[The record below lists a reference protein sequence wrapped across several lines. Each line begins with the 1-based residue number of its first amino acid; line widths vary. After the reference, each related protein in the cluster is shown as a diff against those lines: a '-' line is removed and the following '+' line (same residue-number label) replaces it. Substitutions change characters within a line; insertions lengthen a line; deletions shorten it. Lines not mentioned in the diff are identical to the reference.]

1 MNIGGDV
8 DLSVDFCG
16 IRFSNP
22 FILSSAPPTTTGE
35 MMGRAFEA
43 GWAGAV
49 TKTLVTDAESI
60 VNVRPRLASL
70 CFPGTAEETKKIY
83 AFENIE
89 LVTDRSLSI
98 WLKEIEA
105 LRKQYPDR
113 VVIASIMD
121 DAGKPDGWQELARKC
136 ESAGAQMIELNMS
149 CPHGMPEMGMGS
161 AIGQNTELAGRVTGW
176 TVEAVDIPV
185 MAKMTP
191 NVTDVG
197 LVAKA
202 CAEAGA
208 HAISAIN
215 TVAAIIG
222 VDLETLTPLPSVD
235 GYSTHGGLSGLAIK
249 PIALKALAAIN
260 QALNFDLGEIKGAGR
275 FVKRV
280 PVSGIGGIY
289 TWEDAAEFLLLG
301 AATLQVCS
309 AVMAQG
315 YGIVEDLID
324 GLQNY
329 MEDKGFDTLSDMIGL
344 SLPKLTGQTQLSR
357 EKPLASSINE
367 ERCIKCDLCF
377 VSCRDSGYQAI
388 SLKEDRTPVVDRDK
402 CTGCSLCL
410 HVCPVWDCITMTPI
424 G

>member
-1 MNIGGDV
+1 MKIGGDV
-8 DLSVDFCG
+8 DLSVEFCE
-16 IRFSNP
+16 ILFKNP

-60 VNVRPRLASL
+60 VNVTPRLASL
-70 CFPGTAEETKKIY
+70 SFPGPTGEPKKIY

-89 LVTDRSLSI
+89 LVTDRELSV

-105 LRKQYPDR
+105 LRKKYPEH

-121 DAGKPDGWQELARKC
+121 DAGKPDGWQFMAKKC
-136 ESAGAQMIELNMS
+136 EEAGAQMIELNMS
-149 CPHGMPEMGMGS
+149 CPHGMPEMGMGA
-161 AIGQNTELAGRVTGW
+161 AIGQNSELAARVTAW

-191 NVTDVG
+191 NVTDIG
-197 LVAKA
+197 AVAKS
-202 CAEAGA
+202 CTDAGA

-215 TVAAIIG
+215 TVAAIMG
-222 VDLETLTPLPSVD
+222 VDLETLVPRPSVG
-235 GYSTHGGLSGLAIK
+235 GYSAHGGLSGLAVK
-249 PIALKALAAIN
+249 PIALKAVASIARAT
-260 QALNFDLGEIKGAGR
+260 QAPI
-275 FVKRV
+275 
-280 PVSGIGGIY
+280 SGIGGIG

-301 AATLQVCS
+301 ASTLQVCS
-309 AVMAQG
+309 SVMAQG
-315 YGIVEDLID
+315 YGIVEDMID

-329 MEDKGFDTLSDMIGL
+329 MEDQGFETISDMVGL
-344 SLPKLTGQTQLSR
+344 SLDKLVGHNQLSR
-357 EKPLASSINE
+357 EVRLASTIDE
-367 ERCIKCDLCF
+367 ALCVKCDLCY

-388 SLKEDRTPVVDRDK
+388 SLKGDRTPEIDREK

-410 HVCPVWDCITMTPI
+410 HVCPVWDCITMAAR
-424 G
+424 